1 MSRLLSKKAKRIYFI
16 LFIVFALLFVF
27 RIGYGYTLD
36 VDSVIEDEIYFD
48 SFSSDNKKNYASD
61 GYKSGKFDM
70 DMDQG
75 LTASSGVD
83 QKYEK
88 IAEVNT
94 SSKQFDEDETYVRNK
109 VESNFGIV
117 QYERKTGNDDHRK
130 LQLQIGVPPAN
141 FDTLYNILIKIGK
154 THSKEIIKNDKT
166 NDYLELNARKA
177 SLEKTLA
184 SLIVFKEKNG
194 RIDEYINLENRI
206 LEIEE
211 NLQQLGVNL
220 GDFDESNAFCTIQFS
235 LAETKAARIVSV
247 SFYHRAKVA
256 LEWTIAWYLRVISI
270 LFFITIGVYCL
281 VYVFEKRKN
290 IIDFVKS
297 FKKGNKEK

>member
-1 MSRLLSKKAKRIYFI
+1 MSRIFSKIAKRVYII
-16 LFIVFALLFVF
+16 LFIAFALLFLF
-27 RIGYGYTLD
+27 RLGYGYTLD

-48 SFSSDNKKNYASD
+48 NFSSDNKKNYASD

-70 DMDQG
+70 DQG
-75 LTASSGVD
+75 LSQNVSVD

-94 SSKQFDEDETYVRNK
+94 STKKFDDDEAKVRSE
-109 VESNFGIV
+109 VENNFGIV
-117 QYERKTGNDDHRK
+117 QYERKTGNDGYRK
-130 LQLQIGVPPAN
+130 LQLQIGVPPVN
-141 FDTLYNILIKIGK
+141 FDTLYGILIKIGK

-184 SLIVFKEKNG
+184 SLILFKEKSG

-220 GDFDESNAFCTIQFS
+220 GDFDESNEFCTIQFS
-235 LAETKAARIVSV
+235 LAETKDVEIIGV
-247 SFYHRAKVA
+247 SFYHRVKVA
-256 LEWTIAWYLRVISI
+256 LEWTISMFLRLMSI
-270 LFFITIGVYCL
+270 LFFIVLGVYCL
-281 VYVFEKRKN
+281 VFVLEKSGTV
-290 IIDFVKS
+290 IDFFKS
-297 FKKGNKEK
+297 FKKGSNEK

>member
-1 MSRLLSKKAKRIYFI
+1 MSRIFSKTAKRIYLS
-16 LFIVFALLFVF
+16 LFIAFALLFMF
-27 RIGYGYTLD
+27 RLGYGYTLD
-36 VDSVIEDEIYFD
+36 VNSVIEDEIYFD
-48 SFSSDNKKNYASD
+48 NFSSDNKKNYASD

-70 DMDQG
+70 DQG
-75 LTASSGVD
+75 LSQNVSVD

-94 SSKQFDEDETYVRNK
+94 STKKFDDDEAKVRSE
-109 VESNFGIV
+109 VENNFGIV
-117 QYERKTGNDDHRK
+117 QYERKTGNDGHRR

-141 FDTLYNILIKIGK
+141 FDTLYGILIKIGK

-184 SLIVFKEKNG
+184 SLLLFKEKSG

-220 GDFDESNAFCTIQFS
+220 GDFDESNEFCTIQFS
-235 LAETKAARIVSV
+235 LAETKDVEIIGV
-247 SFYHRAKVA
+247 SFYHRVKVA
-256 LEWTIAWYLRVISI
+256 LEWTIAMFLRLIST
-270 LFFITIGVYCL
+270 LFFITLGVYCL
-281 VYVFEKRKN
+281 VFILDKRGMV
-290 IIDFVKS
+290 IDFFKS
-297 FKKGNKEK
+297 FKKGSNEK